1 MNIRSL
7 LEILHKEYT
16 NPKTELDNWTTMP
29 QFMASVILSAQA
41 TDKQVNKIAKS
52 LFEKYSSVDDFANAD
67 INELEIIVSSINYYK
82 TKAKRIIDANKFI
95 KESFSG
101 EIPKSIEE
109 LIKIPGIGRK
119 SANVILQE
127 TMGISQGIVVD
138 THVPRVSNRLK
149 LVGNQTNAEK
159 IEKELM
165 TKIPKNEWRFFSQS
179 VVLHGRYVCKAKK
192 PNCSECV
199 LNKICPS
206 AFKIRSEERR
216 VGKECRSR
224 WSP

>member
-7 LEILHKEYT
+7 LELLHKEYT
-16 NPKTELDNWTTMP
+16 SPKTELDNWTTTP

-138 THVPRVSNRLK
+138 THVTRVSNRLK
-149 LVGNQTNAEK
+149 LVENQTNAEK

-179 VVLHGRYVCKAKK
+179 VVLHGRYICKAKK

-206 AFKIRSEERR
+206 AFKI
-216 VGKECRSR
+216 
-224 WSP
+224 

>member
-7 LEILHKEYT
+7 LELLHKEYT
-16 NPKTELDNWTTMP
+16 SPKTELDNWTTTP

-138 THVPRVSNRLK
+138 THVTRVSNRLK
-149 LVGNQTNAEK
+149 LVENQTNAEK

-165 TKIPKNEWRFFSQS
+165 TKIPKNEWRFFSRS
-179 VVLHGRYVCKAKK
+179 IVLHGRYVCKAKK

-206 AFKIRSEERR
+206 AFKI
-216 VGKECRSR
+216 
-224 WSP
+224 

>member
-7 LEILHKEYT
+7 LELLHKEYT
-16 NPKTELDNWTTMP
+16 SPKTELDNWTTTP

-138 THVPRVSNRLK
+138 THVTRVSNRLK
-149 LVGNQTNAEK
+149 LVENQTNAEK

-165 TKIPKNEWRFFSQS
+165 TKIPKKEWRFFSQS
-179 VVLHGRYVCKAKK
+179 IVLHGRYVCKAKK

-206 AFKIRSEERR
+206 AFKI
-216 VGKECRSR
+216 
-224 WSP
+224 

>member
-1 MNIRSL
+1 MKIESL
-7 LEILHKEYT
+7 LQLLHKGYS
-16 NPKTELDNWTTMP
+16 NPKTELDNWMTTP

-41 TDKQVNKIAKS
+41 TDKQVNKISKN

-67 INELEIIVSSINYYK
+67 INDIEKLVSSINYYK
-82 TKAKRIIDANKFI
+82 TKAKRIIEANIYI
-95 KESFSG
+95 KESLSG
-101 EIPKSIEE
+101 EIPKSIDE

-138 THVPRVSNRLK
+138 THVTRVSNRLK
-149 LVGNQTNAEK
+149 LVENQTNAEK

-192 PNCSECV
+192 PNCKECV

-206 AFKIRSEERR
+206 AFIE
-216 VGKECRSR
+216 G
-224 WSP
+224 

>member
-7 LEILHKEYT
+7 LELLHKEYT
-16 NPKTELDNWTTMP
+16 SPKTELDNWTTTP

-41 TDKQVNKIAKS
+41 TDKQVNKISKS

-67 INELEIIVSSINYYK
+67 INEIEIIVSSINYYK

-138 THVPRVSNRLK
+138 THVTRVSNRLK
-149 LVGNQTNAEK
+149 LVGNHQTDAEK

-165 TKIPKNEWRFFSQS
+165 SQIPKKEWRFFSQS
-179 VVLHGRYVCKAKK
+179 IVLHGRYVCKAKK
-192 PNCSECV
+192 PN
-199 LNKICPS
+199 
-206 AFKIRSEERR
+206 
-216 VGKECRSR
+216 
-224 WSP
+224 